1 MSHLRHAISL
11 GLFLFAI
18 WLLLSGHYT
27 PLLLVTGLL
36 STLFIV
42 GIAIRIDLVD
52 RETHHVLLK
61 PATLLYWGWLGREI
75 VRSSIDVTRCIL
87 DPKLPISPTVT
98 RVKAGQRTGL
108 GRTTYVNSI
117 TLVPGT
123 VSMDLDAD
131 TITVH
136 ALTRRY
142 AEVLENGDMD
152 RRVSAV
158 EKIF

>member
-1 MSHLRHAISL
+1 MTHLRHAINL

-27 PLLLVTGLL
+27 PLLLVAGLL
-36 STLFIV
+36 SVLLVV
-42 GIAIRIDLVD
+42 GIATRIDLVD
-52 RETHHVLLK
+52 RETHYVLLQ
-61 PATLLYWGWLGREI
+61 PSTLLYWVWLGRE
-75 VRSSIDVTRCIL
+75 VVKSSIDVTRCIL
-87 DPKLPISPTVT
+87 DPKLPISPTVI
-98 RVKAGQRTGL
+98 RVKASQRTDL
-108 GRTTYVNSI
+108 GRTTHANSI
-117 TLVPGT
+117 TLIPGT

-136 ALTRRY
+136 ALNRRY
-142 AEVLENGDMD
+142 AKELESGDMD